1 VSKKFYF
8 LFFFF
13 LRKICAFEN
22 LKDIRKFEMTLLEC
36 LCFPNRRV
44 LRVMLKKMK
53 AVAVEL
59 VRY

>member
-1 VSKKFYF
+1 
-8 LFFFF
+8 
-13 LRKICAFEN
+13 
-22 LKDIRKFEMTLLEC
+22 MTLLEC